1 MQQHQWAY
9 DGKTDK
15 KTKRDHCGVPEI
27 MGWQLRRGWAGIAL
41 ANGIWF
47 VALMVA
53 ITELGW
59 LLYQMPVWIPVVISS
74 MAIFSWQAKNIQR
87 LKGWTIKRMLGK
99 DYQEPN
105 ALKEWITK
113 MKARDDTNEQTRRLP
128 KSL

>member
-1 MQQHQWAY
+1 
-9 DGKTDK
+9 
-15 KTKRDHCGVPEI
+15 